1 MLVAL
6 KSWWKC
12 PLILQIMLWGDA
24 VRLCVVSKEML
35 GTVCIQ
41 VHVMIKETD
50 LSLFICILHCVS
62 FVDLLIDCNVQWSV
76 KLLVFTTIHWS
87 VHVSVFL
94 DGPEMEKTDDLPDYS
109 VLKLAN
115 QSAQLFSSASDGARS
130 TFQPHL
136 SAVVTP
142 KQVHRV
148 LNNLYENKMIAS
160 PTHNI
165 YAYMVSDENSFLR
178 DCEDDGETAAGGRLL
193 HLLQILDVRNVLVV
207 VSRWYGGIPLG
218 PDRFKHINSCGRN
231 ILIQEVTPT
240 LHISKKK
247 YIQPYI
253 HTDNYYL

>member
-41 VHVMIKETD
+41 VYVMIKETD
-50 LSLFICILHCVS
+50 LSIFICILHGLS
-62 FVDLLIDCNVQWSV
+62 FVDLLIDCNVQMV
-76 KLLVFTTIHWS
+76 Y
-87 VHVSVFL
+87 
-94 DGPEMEKTDDLPDYS
+94 GPEMEKTVKTEEEGHEYDEDDLPDYS

-115 QSAQLFSSASDGARS
+115 QSAQLFSSASDGTRS

-142 KQVHRV
+142 KQVQRV
-148 LNNLYENKMIAS
+148 LNNLYKTKMIAS

-165 YAYMVSDENSFLR
+165 YAYRIYCEDENSFLR

-218 PDRFKHINSCGRN
+218 PDRLHHINSCGRN

-240 LHISKKK
+240 L
-247 YIQPYI
+247 Q
-253 HTDNYYL
+253 